1 MVSWDQG
8 CSRPIQ
14 EAWFYGSGWCY
25 CLYGSADL
33 LIFFQ
38 SDAGHTPKVYYRLS
52 LLVMRKETTK
62 KTSWI
67 AMALIASLTLG
78 LAPFVPEPHI
88 WGKIKWMMGGGIGM
102 TTLDVFD
109 LIFHGLPWLALIVLL
124 FLKFLGPS
132 AIRVKL

>member
-1 MVSWDQG
+1 M
-8 CSRPIQ
+8 
-14 EAWFYGSGWCY
+14 
-25 CLYGSADL
+25 
-33 LIFFQ
+33 IFFQ